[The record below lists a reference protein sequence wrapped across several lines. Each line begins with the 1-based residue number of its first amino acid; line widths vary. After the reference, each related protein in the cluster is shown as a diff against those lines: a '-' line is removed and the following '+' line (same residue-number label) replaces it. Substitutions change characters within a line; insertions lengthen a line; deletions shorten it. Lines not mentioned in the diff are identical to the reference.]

1 MSIRFTH
8 PRRGRVALAAIAL
21 GCGVTLAGCAG
32 SGGDAEAGKK
42 KFAACAGCHTLEDA
56 GATGSSN
63 PATGGPN
70 LDDAFRQARQAG
82 MPESQFAGVV
92 HRWIQEAQPPMP
104 RDLVTGQD
112 AKDVAAYVASVA
124 GKSPDSAVVPAGKE
138 TPAVTPVDFLP

>member
-1 MSIRFTH
+1 MNTRFS
-8 PRRGRVALAAIAL
+8 PLRRGRVAVAAVAL
-21 GCGVTLAGCAG
+21 GGALVLAGCG
-32 SGGDAEAGKK
+32 SSGGDAEAGKK
-42 KFAACAGCHTLEDA
+42 LFNACAGCHTLQDA

-70 LDDAFRQARQAG
+70 LDDAFRQSREAG
-82 MPESQFAGVV
+82 MPESQFAAVV

-104 RDLVTGQD
+104 RDLLTGQD